1 MSMSARDFWTV
12 VHGMLLGSIFL
23 LAFAGGLAGLWSL
36 RPDLVTAAGLR
47 ERLRRLAVGT
57 WIMAGTAWL
66 TVITGTYVV
75 YPWYRAKP
83 PAGTTDLAAFPRS
96 YLLSNPELTV
106 WHRFG
111 MEWKEHA
118 AWISPLLATAVA
130 WVVSRYGAR
139 LAEDRDMRR
148 LLIVL
153 FVVAFAT
160 AAVAGLFGAFINKVA
175 PTR

>member
-1 MSMSARDFWTV
+1 MSMSARDLWTV

-36 RPDLVTAAGLR
+36 RPDLVTATGLR
-47 ERLRRLAVGT
+47 ERLRRLAIGT
-57 WIMAGTAWL
+57 WVMAGAAWL
-66 TVITGTYVV
+66 TVITGTYVI

-83 PAGTTDLAAFPRS
+83 PEGVSDLLAFPRS
-96 YLLSNPELTV
+96 YLLSRPELAE

-111 MEWKEHA
+111 MEWKEHVGWVA
-118 AWISPLLATAVA
+118 PILGTAVA
-130 WVVSRYGAR
+130 WVVTRYGRR
-139 LAEDRDMRR
+139 LAEDQEMRR
-148 LLIVL
+148 LLIAF
-153 FVVAFAT
+153 FVIAFAT